1 MNMRPRQC
9 GDLPLVAYVASVVFY
24 ELAGVKVGHKSVWR
38 DVCLLPTRRM
48 MRPQLTG
55 RMQNN
60 GASFKHHRQL
70 KYGTSRAPVV
80 IIRAHIRNLGGARKK
95 EIAAIVPLHRDC
107 FHFFALSPRLD
118 FGERV
123 APAQFSRT
131 ARNDTE

>member
-48 MRPQLTG
+48 MRPQLPG
-55 RMQNN
+55 RITEP
-60 GASFKHHRQL
+60 ASSIIEQL

-107 FHFFALSPRLD
+107 FHFFALSPRLG
-118 FGERV
+118 FGGRV